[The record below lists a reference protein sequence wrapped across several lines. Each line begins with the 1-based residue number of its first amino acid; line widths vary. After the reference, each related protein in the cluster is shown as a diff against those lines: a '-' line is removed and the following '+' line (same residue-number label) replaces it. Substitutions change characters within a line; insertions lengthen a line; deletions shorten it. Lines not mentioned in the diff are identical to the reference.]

1 MSPSRIDAFTPPAT
15 QEAVVAD
22 ATGAP
27 VVSSSAPCSPLEPG
41 QVYVRTEA
49 VAINPSD
56 TKMVGDFVVPH
67 ALFGADY
74 AGTVVAVGSDVDTD
88 VHVGDRICGAQHSMH
103 AATPFHGAF
112 GRFNVTNGAVWLKLP
127 LAWSTEAGASLGA
140 GVSTAGLAI
149 RALGLPLPDEPR
161 KAPTRVLVYGGST
174 ATGTIA
180 IQLLKLANLI
190 PIATCSPKNFDL
202 VKSRGAE
209 ETFDYH
215 DPQCAEKI
223 RSYTSNELRYALDC
237 VTTVESTQV
246 CFKAIGRAGGK
257 YVSLDPFQEHVAT
270 RKVVKTDW
278 VLGPAI
284 FGDGSTWPDPYGRP
298 ADPELKE
305 FGARLWKIAQKLV
318 DEGKLQHHPLKV
330 LEGGFETVIE
340 GMEMVK
346 KGQVSG
352 EKVVIRL
359 R

>member
-1 MSPSRIDAFTPPAT
+1 MSPSRIDAFTPPTT

-22 ATGAP
+22 ANGAP
-27 VVSSSAPCSPLEPG
+27 VVSSSAPCPPLEPG
-41 QVYVRTEA
+41 QVYLRTEA

-74 AGTVVAVGSDVDTD
+74 AGTVVSVGPDVEG
-88 VHVGDRICGAQHSMH
+88 VEVGDRICGAQHSMH

-112 GRFNVTNGAVWLKLP
+112 GRFNVTNGSVWLKLP
-127 LAWSTEAGASLGA
+127 PGWSTEAGASLGA
-140 GVSTAGLAI
+140 GISTSGLAI
-149 RALGLPLPDEPR
+149 RALGLPLPDEPQ
-161 KAPTRVLVYGGST
+161 KAPARVLVYGGST

-202 VKSRGAE
+202 VKSRGVE
-209 ETFDYH
+209 ETFDHH

-257 YVSLDPFQEHVAT
+257 YVSLDPFQEHV
-270 RKVVKTDW
+270 
-278 VLGPAI
+278 
-284 FGDGSTWPDPYGRP
+284 
-298 ADPELKE
+298 
-305 FGARLWKIAQKLV
+305 
-318 DEGKLQHHPLKV
+318 
-330 LEGGFETVIE
+330 
-340 GMEMVK
+340 
-346 KGQVSG
+346 
-352 EKVVIRL
+352 
-359 R
+359 